1 VGFTGTKLFQGAGE
15 KMVYVD
21 NMNIKP
27 IPRWAVGRHT
37 LGSML
42 VHEVLAAHHPGPLT
56 PMSIVF
62 RTQNPK
68 VYRLAYS
75 ILPRGV
81 YPRLDGSPGRDDER
95 SRRVVNFMAKAL
107 SPEKPFDEGVSII
120 RGAYGRCI
128 YGVPSESLL
137 KVGSDLGSFWRS
149 HVSLEEGD
157 AVLVTVCPSFLE
169 LAATVGSYHVALWK
183 QKLFGRTR

>member
-1 VGFTGTKLFQGAGE
+1 ALYKADTSFHWFKHKDYFSPLSDFWTVYLCEELVAFTGTKLFQGAGE

-27 IPRWAVGRHT
+27 ILRRAVGRHT
-37 LGSML
+37 LGSL
-42 VHEVLAAHHPGPLT
+42 LLHEIIAAHPPGPLT

-120 RGAYGRCI
+120 R
-128 YGVPSESLL
+128 
-137 KVGSDLGSFWRS
+137 
-149 HVSLEEGD
+149 
-157 AVLVTVCPSFLE
+157 
-169 LAATVGSYHVALWK
+169 
-183 QKLFGRTR
+183 